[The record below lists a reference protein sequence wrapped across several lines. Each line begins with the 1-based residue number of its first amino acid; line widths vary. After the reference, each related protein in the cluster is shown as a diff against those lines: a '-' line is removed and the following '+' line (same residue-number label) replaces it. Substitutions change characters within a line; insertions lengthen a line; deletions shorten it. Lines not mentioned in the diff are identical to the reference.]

1 MEASHFRRVSRRQK
15 LRTPFN
21 IACLAILLDALEW
34 PDISLCSCLLRGFP
48 LAGDLSNQDS
58 NIFAPKEEGEVLE
71 DYGRFEKGWAVL
83 QDHQSNLEW
92 LSECEQMLLASGRK
106 ADAGHPLGD
115 TLLKEV
121 MRETALQAEQNFVGP
136 PMSKAEVVQRYSL
149 NGKFRGRVMPR
160 FGICQGLKIHPDGTT
175 SQKIRCIDDARV
187 AGINEGTI
195 IPERVVLPS
204 FEFAGKVAGEI
215 LRLSDSAPKTNI
227 LLGAEDI
234 RSAYRRFGNAS
245 SDHSIIGVYNVDT
258 KRVEWRAVFGLPMG
272 CSSSPWSFCRI
283 PAATCAI
290 AQCWA
295 GVVVDSYID
304 DFLIVDVDN
313 APVKERGTERIW
325 ASSAQ
330 YCLNRIHTMLGMEF
344 EPNKHKA
351 AAPSNVILGVEV
363 NLQDF
368 RSEGKISFAPTKKRC
383 EEIVQQL
390 RECERRGL
398 LTSMEAASVL
408 GRLGFIL
415 TASYRSLGRAALQ
428 PLIQRAAAKKSSC
441 GFSRASQFWTGA
453 MSHMTDF
460 FQELLSNLPP
470 LEFCFRRYTRG
481 KVIVYSDASFNMM
494 RSGLGFVVIDQ
505 ESNERFVC
513 AAVCPPWLLA
523 IWNGVDRAP
532 WLLHDDLRVADKQ
545 EQHINALELLA
556 LVAVVWTCGEQILR
570 DRQVLFFIDNT
581 AALSAAVRGCAKSPH
596 LSALS
601 NTLHLSLACLK
612 CQPWYEWVPSDANP
626 ADIPSRGCGQEE
638 QAFYDSHD
646 IRHWPTAMRFPSF
659 EQLRAPEFGAVKAG
673 SSQNLAL

>member
-1 MEASHFRRVSRRQK
+1 M
-15 LRTPFN
+15 
-21 IACLAILLDALEW
+21 
-34 PDISLCSCLLRGFP
+34 
-48 LAGDLSNQDS
+48 
-58 NIFAPKEEGEVLE
+58 
-71 DYGRFEKGWAVL
+71 

-215 LRLSDSAPKTNI
+215 FRISDSAPKTNI

-283 PAATCAI
+283 PAATCAF

-313 APVKERGTERIW
+313 APVKERGTW
-325 ASSAQ
+325 SS
-330 YCLNRIHTMLGMEF
+330 G
-344 EPNKHKA
+344 
-351 AAPSNVILGVEV
+351 
-363 NLQDF
+363 
-368 RSEGKISFAPTKKRC
+368 
-383 EEIVQQL
+383 
-390 RECERRGL
+390 
-398 LTSMEAASVL
+398 
-408 GRLGFIL
+408 
-415 TASYRSLGRAALQ
+415 
-428 PLIQRAAAKKSSC
+428 
-441 GFSRASQFWTGA
+441 
-453 MSHMTDF
+453 
-460 FQELLSNLPP
+460 
-470 LEFCFRRYTRG
+470 
-481 KVIVYSDASFNMM
+481 
-494 RSGLGFVVIDQ
+494 
-505 ESNERFVC
+505 
-513 AAVCPPWLLA
+513 
-523 IWNGVDRAP
+523 
-532 WLLHDDLRVADKQ
+532 
-545 EQHINALELLA
+545 
-556 LVAVVWTCGEQILR
+556 
-570 DRQVLFFIDNT
+570 
-581 AALSAAVRGCAKSPH
+581 
-596 LSALS
+596 
-601 NTLHLSLACLK
+601 
-612 CQPWYEWVPSDANP
+612 
-626 ADIPSRGCGQEE
+626 
-638 QAFYDSHD
+638 
-646 IRHWPTAMRFPSF
+646 
-659 EQLRAPEFGAVKAG
+659 GAVG
-673 SSQNLAL
+673 EF